1 MLSVSAYRDRPA
13 ILVETKEA
21 TRAMPPFSDVP
32 WSEVLSPTTPIL
44 EIFVRGTIVYL
55 ALFLLI
61 RIVFKRQPGT
71 VGISDL
77 LVVVLIADASQSAMA
92 PESSSVADGL
102 LLVATIVFWS
112 YTLDWLGYHVPA
124 LERIVHPP
132 PLLLV
137 ENGQLLRGNMRKEL
151 VTKDELM
158 TQLREQGVEDLAE
171 VKRARIEGDGRISFV
186 THDKQERQPPEP
198 RRT

>member
-1 MLSVSAYRDRPA
+1 MS
-13 ILVETKEA
+13 
-21 TRAMPPFSDVP
+21 PFSDVP

-61 RIVFKRQPGT
+61 RVVFKRQPGT

-92 PESSSVADGL
+92 PESASVADGL

-112 YTLDWLGYHVPA
+112 YMLDWLGYHVPA

-137 ENGQLLRGNMRKEL
+137 ENGQLLHGNMRKEL

-186 THDKQERQPPEP
+186 TNDKQERQPPEP